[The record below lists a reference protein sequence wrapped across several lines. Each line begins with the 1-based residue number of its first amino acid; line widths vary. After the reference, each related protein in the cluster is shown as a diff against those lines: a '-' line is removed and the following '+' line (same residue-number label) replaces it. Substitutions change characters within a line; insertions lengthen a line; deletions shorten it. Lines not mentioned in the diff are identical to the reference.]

1 MSQAIDR
8 GLYGPWVPATA
19 AERAASEQVFPTGV
33 CDFTQPGAGRPASCS
48 IVAVPGEEVGRVDHH
63 DDEPQFNQDTGGAKQ
78 AAQAGPVYVTDR
90 RRVSFVLLSFEAYER
105 LSQDRASIVD
115 LLAGPPGVEDV
126 EVEVPAA
133 ADRARPASFD

>member
-1 MSQAIDR
+1 MTSR
-8 GLYGPWVPATA
+8 
-19 AERAASEQVFPTGV
+19 E
-33 CDFTQPGAGRPASCS
+33 
-48 IVAVPGEEVGRVDHH
+48 
-63 DDEPQFNQDTGGAKQ
+63 FNQDTGGAKR

-90 RRVSFVLLSFEAYER
+90 GRVSFVLLSFEAYER

-126 EVEVPAA
+126 EVDVPAT